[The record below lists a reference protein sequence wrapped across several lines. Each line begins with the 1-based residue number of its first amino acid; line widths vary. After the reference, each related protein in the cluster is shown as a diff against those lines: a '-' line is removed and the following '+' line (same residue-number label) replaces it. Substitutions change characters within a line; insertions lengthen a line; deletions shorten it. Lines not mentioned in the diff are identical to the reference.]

1 MAKNQL
7 LHVLMIIALQSA
19 TAQANEQFKLK
30 QKDLDFTEDL
40 TWAESLA
47 SQSKKQAI
55 ENIRTHCVAGGQCLA
70 EQGSESDISMQVFV
84 SSSMGKELLKRY
96 VVQAKYYGAPLILRG
111 LPGESWRELT
121 KLIYS
126 ITEGDKDG
134 VLIQIDDLA
143 FDNFAIKSVPS
154 FILARSVDVFASSGQ
169 KAQIYD
175 RITGNIGIKRALEII
190 AKEGDL
196 KDEAKVILERKNK

>member
-1 MAKNQL
+1 MAQKKL
-7 LHVLMIIALQSA
+7 LLSLIIFIACAASGQ
-19 TAQANEQFKLK
+19 ERFEFKK
-30 QKDLDFTEDL
+30 EDL
-40 TWAESLA
+40 TWAELLA

-55 ENIRTHCVAGGQCLA
+55 EDIRKQCVVGGQCLA
-70 EQGSESDISMQVFV
+70 EQRSESDISMQVFV

-96 VVQAKYYGAPLILRG
+96 VAQAKYYQVPLILLG
-111 LPGESWRELT
+111 LPVESWRELA

-143 FDNFAIKSVPS
+143 FDNFAIKSVTS
-154 FILARSVDVFASSGQ
+154 FILARSVDVFASRGE
-169 KAQIYD
+169 KTQIYD
-175 RITGNIGIKRALEII
+175 RVTGNIGIKRALEII

-196 KDEAKVILERKNK
+196 KDEATRILERKNK

>member
-1 MAKNQL
+1 
-7 LHVLMIIALQSA
+7 MIIALQGA
-19 TAQANEQFKLK
+19 TAQASEQFKLK
-30 QKDLDFTEDL
+30 QKDLDFAEDL

-47 SQSKKQAI
+47 SQSKKQAM
-55 ENIRTHCVAGGQCLA
+55 ENIRKHCVAGGKCLA
-70 EQGSESDISMQVFV
+70 EQPEESDISMQVFV

-96 VVQAKYYGAPLILRG
+96 VAQAKYYQVPLILRG
-111 LPGESWRELT
+111 LPGESWRELA

-126 ITEGDKDG
+126 ITKGEEDG

-154 FILARSVDVFASSGQ
+154 FTLARSVDVFASSGERT
-169 KAQIYD
+169 QIYD
-175 RITGNIGIKRALEII
+175 RVTGNIGIKRALEII

-196 KDEAKVILERKNK
+196 KDEAMSILERKK

>member
-7 LHVLMIIALQSA
+7 LFSLIIFIACAASGQERFEFS
-19 TAQANEQFKLK
+19 K
-30 QKDLDFTEDL
+30 EDL

-55 ENIRTHCVAGGQCLA
+55 ENIRKQCVAGGQCLA
-70 EQGSESDISMQVFV
+70 KEPEESDISMQVFV

-96 VVQAKYYGAPLILRG
+96 VAQAKYYQVPLILRG
-111 LPGESWRELT
+111 LPGESWRELA

-154 FILARSVDVFASSGQ
+154 FILARSVDVFASSGET
-169 KAQIYD
+169 AQIYD
-175 RITGNIGIKRALEII
+175 KVTGNIGIKRALEII